1 MASVTTLDRLL
12 GHVIEVETE
21 MIVLSGESHRRIS
34 EWIQK
39 SGVKV
44 SDEVLEAMQY
54 QDILSQQLS
63 ATIEAVESI
72 RAHMGEL
79 LESSTQN
86 SSNVLNMIETIDA
99 KLVEVLEKAEQK
111 RKAFS
116 GKVHQDV
123 DEGIEFF

>member
-1 MASVTTLDRLL
+1 MVSVNTLDRLL
-12 GHVIEVETE
+12 GHVVEVETE
-21 MIVLSGESHRRIS
+21 MIELSGESHRRIS
-34 EWIQK
+34 EWINH
-39 SGVKV
+39 SGAAV

-79 LESSTQN
+79 LECSTQN
-86 SSNVLNMIETIDA
+86 SLDVVNIIETIDA

-111 RKAFS
+111 RKAFG
-116 GKVHQDV
+116 GKIHQDV
-123 DEGIEFF
+123 DDGIEFF